1 MASTG
6 AENPGALGEGETTK
20 DDGDRPARRGVVS
33 DTSPL
38 VHLARAGLFSLLKS
52 FYGQLFIPPAVWR
65 EAVEEGGGRAGEAEV
80 REAVASGWM
89 SVRAPAEVPLLRLL
103 RESLD
108 AGEAEAVALAAEIEA
123 DRILLDETWAR
134 KSARGA
140 GLLTTGTLGLL
151 IRAREEGQLEA
162 LGPVLDEL
170 RRESFWISDR
180 LYRQALEGVG
190 EEP

>member
-1 MASTG
+1 MDERSG
-6 AENPGALGEGETTK
+6 PGGG
-20 DDGDRPARRGVVS
+20 P
-33 DTSPL
+33 
-38 VHLARAGLFSLLKS
+38 
-52 FYGQLFIPPAVWR
+52 PPAP
-65 EAVEEGGGRAGEAEV
+65 
-80 REAVASGWM
+80 AS
-89 SVRAPAEVPLLRLL
+89 
-103 RESLD
+103 ESLD
-108 AGEAEAVALAAEIEA
+108 AGEAEAVALAAEIGA

-151 IRAREEGQLEA
+151 IRAREERQLEA

-190 EEP
+190 EGP